1 MPDTKGWGGPRRY
14 KPGADGELHRT
25 WNGKLPEEFTPAD
38 TFSFMADTDIQL
50 HGKVSADTLAAIHAA
65 GYDYQ
70 GGAVVPMPGKE
81 NRNMSKDVIL
91 TPEQIAAEEK
101 RWLFE
106 VPIAELAEVKGVS
119 IDGRYRCGLTQ
130 TCRTPPRNW
139 KYRPVPSRRWGTSWA
154 LPA

>member
-101 RWLFE
+101 LRHS
-106 VPIAELAEVKGVS
+106 A
-119 IDGRYRCGLTQ
+119 
-130 TCRTPPRNW
+130 
-139 KYRPVPSRRWGTSWA
+139 
-154 LPA
+154 